1 MQEKSK
7 VTTEDII
14 ETLKKNTEKVN
25 VCINSKQIE
34 LPIHYNL
41 MATESYVESYEVT
54 KNCKEA
60 FYVMLLDTIGI
71 SDDEYI
77 KNIKIEDL
85 RTINNDDLIRIGEI
99 VIKQSKDLSLN
110 YRNNKE
116 NSFYEN
122 FNIAILK
129 EYEKYKKEIKK
140 VTDAMIEPFEKIR
153 KSLEIT
159 KGLCSNSVS
168 TNIMNVKDRQNT
180 DCRTGIDIIKEL
192 KPIGNPMNKLL
203 KEQIGINKNIAKI
216 LLENQRENKIA
227 NEDTTKFNIKNYRIM
242 IATLIVSAISA
253 ILTGISLLI
262 TFIGSK

>member
-7 VTTEDII
+7 ITTEDII
-14 ETLKKNTEKVN
+14 EALKKNTEKVS
-25 VCINSKQIE
+25 VDINSKQVE

-41 MATESYVESYEVT
+41 MATESYVESYEAT

-85 RTINNDDLIRIGEI
+85 RTINNEDLMRIGKI

-110 YRNNKE
+110 YINNKE

-140 VTDAMIEPFEKIR
+140 VIDAMIEPFEKIR

-159 KGLCSNSVS
+159 KGLCSNSTS
-168 TNIMNVKDRQNT
+168 TNIMNVKDRPNT
-180 DCRTGIDIIKEL
+180 NFRTGIDIIKDL
-192 KPIGNPMNKLL
+192 KPIENSMNKLL
-203 KEQIGINKNIAKI
+203 KEQTSINKNIAKI

-227 NEDTTKFNIKNYRIM
+227 NEDTTKLNIKNYKIM
-242 IATLIVSAISA
+242 IATLIVSTISM
-253 ILTGISLLI
+253 ILTGISLWI
-262 TFIGSK
+262 TFIYRK